1 MTVTTQPDLIA
12 LVEQDLAKVQR
23 RATALRRR
31 HLSFVIAATIA
42 SSLAALLAGG
52 MALGGP
58 ELANQ
63 IGGWRTG
70 CSLAALLSLAATT
83 ATTLQDRLRLSE
95 HLASSSAC
103 AALLSALRFSLRAG
117 LSDLRQ
123 AQEHYRGILEKYNGY
138 LS

>member
-1 MTVTTQPDLIA
+1 MTVTTHPDLVV
-12 LVEQDLAKVQR
+12 LVDQDLAKVQK
-23 RATALRRR
+23 RASALRRR
-31 HLSFVIAATIA
+31 HLSFVISATVA

-63 IGGWRTG
+63 IGGWRAG

-95 HLASSSAC
+95 HLANSSAC
-103 AALLSALRFSLRAG
+103 AALLNALRFSLRSG
-117 LSDLRQ
+117 LSDLKQ
-123 AQEHYRGILEKYNGY
+123 GQEQYRGILEKYDSY
-138 LS
+138 LN